1 MIERPSGDSR
11 RPHDSDLIAPLQ
23 AYAGLCLHP
32 EAHASGIP
40 PNRIIA
46 AIEEI
51 KLGIQLERYPKVIEE
66 GVLDLRQSFDSHRHI
81 HLRGPAAYSE
91 EEEALETGGGIK
103 KALPFFQE
111 APFFALNSDPV
122 WTESSP
128 SLQKMLNAYDEETM
142 DILLLLWP
150 VEHVFGHSGKG
161 DYFIENGVPR
171 RKRPDE
177 EKAPFVYAGAQILH
191 PRIFKDSPSGKFSLN
206 VLYDKA
212 ERNARLSAVVGKGD
226 WYHVGTP
233 EALALAEQRIP
244 AS

>member
-1 MIERPSGDSR
+1 MLTEIKKAMILAAGRGTRMRSLTEATPK
-11 RPHDSDLIAPLQ
+11 PLIKVHQKALINYV
-23 AYAGLCLHP
+23 ADK
-32 EAHASGIP
+32 
-40 PNRIIA
+40 IA
-46 AIEEI
+46 AQGI
-51 KLGIQLERYPKVIEE
+51 KECVVNLCYLGDQIKKELSK
-66 GVLDLRQSFDSHRHI
+66 RQDI
-81 HLRGPAAYSE
+81 HFVYSE

-128 SLQKMLNAYDEETM
+128 SLQKMLNAYDEEKM

-233 EALALAEQRIP
+233 EALSLAEQRIP